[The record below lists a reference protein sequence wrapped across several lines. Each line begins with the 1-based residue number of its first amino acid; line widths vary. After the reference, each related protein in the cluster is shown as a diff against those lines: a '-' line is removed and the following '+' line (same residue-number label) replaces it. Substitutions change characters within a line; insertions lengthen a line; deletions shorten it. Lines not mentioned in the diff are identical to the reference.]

1 MNDAKK
7 YIETVKEY
15 YSFLIT
21 ECDLSII
28 NEKIRENGFMIF
40 NMEIKQKLFLFRMRI
55 LRIIF
60 R

>member
-28 NEKIRENGFMIF
+28 NEKIRGNAFYDIQYGDKTKNCFYF
-40 NMEIKQKLFLFRMRI
+40 V
-55 LRIIF
+55 
-60 R
+60 

>member
-40 NMEIKQKLFLFRMRI
+40 NMEIKQNLFLFRMRI
-55 LRIIF
+55 LRIFF